1 MYYIGVDLGGTNIA
15 AGIVNQE
22 GGILY
27 KDSVPTGTGGSA
39 TIAKR
44 IGELVD
50 RLLDHEGIKPEE
62 LSAIGVG
69 VPGTANQETGLVE
82 YANNLGMEE
91 EPFLQML
98 KPRFPG
104 VRLAFENDANAAA
117 YAEYCLGTAK
127 GASSMLMVTLGTG
140 IGGGMIFGGEL
151 FEGINYAAGEFGHF
165 TIKYDGIPCNCGR
178 RGCFE
183 KYASATALVEQT
195 KEAMEKHPE
204 SELWKLCGGNSNQVD
219 GKVLFE
225 GVRRGD
231 RTAKEVLDTFTGYLG
246 TGIIDLVNIFQP
258 EIICLGGGISKAG
271 ELLTAP
277 VQKMM
282 ARESYTRMSKRRPR
296 IVTASLGND
305 AGIIGAALLAALLPP
320 V

>member
-39 TIAKR
+39 AIAKR

-98 KPRFPG
+98 EPRFPG

>member
-22 GGILY
+22 GIILY
-27 KDSVPTGTGGSA
+27 KDSVPTGSGGSA
-39 TIAKR
+39 AIAER
-44 IGELVD
+44 IGKLVD
-50 RLLDHEGIKPEE
+50 GLLEHEGIKLEE
-62 LSAIGVG
+62 LSAMGVG

-82 YANNLGMEE
+82 YANNLGMED

-98 KPRFPG
+98 RSRFPG
-104 VRLAFENDANAAA
+104 VLLAFENDANAAA
-117 YAEYCLGTAK
+117 YAEYRLGTAK
-127 GASSMLMVTLGTG
+127 GASSMIMVTLGTG

-165 TIKYDGIPCNCGR
+165 TIKYDGLPCNCGR

-204 SELWKLCGGNSNQVD
+204 SELWQLCGGNPDQVD

-225 GVRRGD
+225 GVRKGD

-271 ELLTAP
+271 ELLTTP

-282 ARESYTRMSKRRPR
+282 ARESYTRMSKRRPK

-305 AGIIGAALLAALLPP
+305 AGIIGAALLAAGKGE
-320 V
+320 

>member
-22 GGILY
+22 GEILY

-39 TIAKR
+39 AIAER
-44 IGELVD
+44 IGTLVD
-50 RLLDHEGIKPEE
+50 GLLEHQGIKLEE
-62 LSAIGVG
+62 LSAMGVG

-82 YANNLGMEE
+82 YANNLGMED

-98 KPRFPG
+98 KSRFPG
-104 VRLAFENDANAAA
+104 VLLAFENDANAAA
-117 YAEYCLGTAK
+117 YAEYRFGTAK
-127 GASSMLMVTLGTG
+127 GASSMIMVTLGTG

-165 TIKYDGIPCNCGR
+165 TIKYDGLPCNCGR

-204 SELWKLCGGNSNQVD
+204 SELWQLCGGNPDQVD
-219 GKVLFE
+219 GKVLFM
-225 GVRRGD
+225 GVRNGD

-271 ELLTAP
+271 EFLTAP

-282 ARESYTRMSKRRPR
+282 ARESYTRMSKRRPK

-305 AGIIGAALLAALLPP
+305 AGIIGAALLAARKGE
-320 V
+320 